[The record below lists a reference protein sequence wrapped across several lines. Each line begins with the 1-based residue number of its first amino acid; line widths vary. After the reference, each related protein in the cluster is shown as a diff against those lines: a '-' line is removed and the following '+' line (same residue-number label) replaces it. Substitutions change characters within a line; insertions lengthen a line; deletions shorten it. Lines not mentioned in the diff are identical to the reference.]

1 MNASL
6 KFLAASG
13 FIVLAAAVGPLA
25 AMADTTDGSDYHP
38 LQMNSP
44 ESAEVQAGAVAAAH
58 ATGTEAIGQST
69 GAPAMVSQMSSDEVY
84 QGAVAAS
91 HASGTEAIGQSTAL
105 PMLTGASGE

>member
-13 FIVLAAAVGPLA
+13 FVVLAAAVGPLT

-38 LQMNSP
+38 LQMSSP
-44 ESAEVQAGAVAAAH
+44 ESAEVQAGAIAAAH
-58 ATGTEAIGQST
+58 ASGTEAIGQST

-84 QGAVAAS
+84 RGAVATS